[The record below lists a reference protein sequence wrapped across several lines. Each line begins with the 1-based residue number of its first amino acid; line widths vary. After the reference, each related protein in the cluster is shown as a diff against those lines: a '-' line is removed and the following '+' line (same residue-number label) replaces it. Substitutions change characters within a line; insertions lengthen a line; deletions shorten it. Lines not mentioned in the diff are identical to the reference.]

1 MQILQYLAPST
12 KQDIIYVNFLS
23 CKFMRLYQPRILGI
37 SGVKQGI
44 SGVKQ
49 GISGVKQGISG
60 VKQGIS
66 GVKQGSKF

>member
-49 GISGVKQGISG
+49 G
-60 VKQGIS
+60 
-66 GVKQGSKF
+66 SKF